1 MMKIHFKTSVNQTA
15 KKVFSYLVNKYGQ
28 NDLENSDVIVSIGG
42 DGMLLRSLRESINSS
57 LPIFGINQG
66 KIGFLMNENS
76 KEDLIDRIN
85 NANTVEVHPIKMKTE
100 DINNNI
106 EIALAVNEV
115 SLIRQTH
122 QASYLKIIIDN
133 KIRLEELICDGIIIS
148 SPVGSTAYNLS
159 AHGPILPLKSNILA
173 ITPISSFRPRRW
185 KGALVDNNKIIK
197 IFISDCLNRSVSAT
211 ADNYEVRDIKSVE
224 ITSDNSI
231 KLKLLY
237 DKNFDLEER
246 MMSEQF
252 KT

>member
-1 MMKIHFKTSVNQTA
+1 MKIHFKKSMNTNA
-15 KKVFSYLVNKYGQ
+15 EKVYNELITKYGQ
-28 NDLENSDVIVSIGG
+28 NEIDTSDVIVSIGG
-42 DGMLLRSLRESINSS
+42 DGMLLQSLRESINSS

-76 KEDLIDRIN
+76 KEDLIDRIK
-85 NANTVEVHPIKMKTE
+85 NANSVEVHPIKMITE
-100 DINNNI
+100 DIDNKK
-106 EIALAVNEV
+106 ETALAVNEI

-122 QASYLKIIIDN
+122 QASHLNISIDN
-133 KIRLEELICDGIIIS
+133 KIRLEELICDGIIVS

-173 ITPISSFRPRRW
+173 ITPISAFRPRRW
-185 KGALVDNNKIIK
+185 KGALVDNIKIIK
-197 IFISDCLNRSVSAT
+197 IVNNDFVNRSVSAT
-211 ADNYEVRDIKSVE
+211 ADNYEVRNIKSVE